1 MKNKVQV
8 KKAIILAAIVFV
20 LYLLIYYWA
29 GISRVLGLVVKAS
42 VPILIGCMIA
52 YVINLLMCWYEK
64 HYVRVFRK
72 PFWDKAKR
80 AICLILSLVSF
91 AVILFFVV
99 YLVIPEFINCV
110 VYFISLIPEVVEEVV
125 LFIKENELMDKIPTL
140 QATLEKLNS
149 ENIMGTIEQFLNE
162 YKGSIGG
169 AVDSIV
175 TAVTNFI
182 TSVVG
187 IVVGAIFAIY
197 LLYSK
202 ETIGGQCKRVLRTYF
217 PKRNEKIRY
226 VISVFNDSF
235 RSFIVGQ
242 CVDAVLLG
250 VLCLIGMLI
259 LRLPYAMMISIFV
272 GLTAF
277 IPIAGAYLGGIV
289 GAVMILTE
297 SPMKALIFIIFIL
310 VLQQLEGNL
319 IYPKV
324 VGKSIGLP
332 SIWVLAAVTVGAG
345 VWGIPGMIVAVPL
358 FSAVYRLVKEDVNK
372 RKERKQASEQ
382 KKNNEEKLTEP
393 VVEEEQVNL
402 GENEA

>member
-1 MKNKVQV
+1 MKNKFQV
-8 KKAIILAAIVFV
+8 KNAIILAAIVFV
-20 LYLLIYYWA
+20 LYLLIFYWS
-29 GISRVLGLVVKAS
+29 GISKVLGLGIKAI
-42 VPILIGCMIA
+42 VPLVIGCVIA
-52 YVINLLMCWYEK
+52 YIINLLMCWYEK
-64 HYVRVFRK
+64 NYARLLKK
-72 PFWDKAKR
+72 PFWVKAKR
-80 AICLILSLVSF
+80 TICLILAIVSF
-91 AVILFFVV
+91 ALILFFVV
-99 YLVIPEFINCV
+99 YLVIPEFVNCI
-110 VYFISLIPEVVEEVV
+110 VYFISLIPEAVEEVV
-125 LFIKENELMDKIPTL
+125 LFIKENELMDKIPAL

-149 ENIMGTIEQFLNE
+149 ENIMETLEQFLNE

-169 AVDSIV
+169 AVGSVV
-175 TAVTNFI
+175 TAVTKFI

-202 ETIGGQCKRVLRTYF
+202 ETIGEQCKRVLRTYF
-217 PKRNEKIRY
+217 PKRNERIRY

-242 CVDAVLLG
+242 CIDAVLLG

-358 FSAVYRLVKEDVNK
+358 FSAAYRLIKEDVSK
-372 RKERKQASEQ
+372 RKEKKQASAQEQ
-382 KKNNEEKLTEP
+382 SKEESHKETA
-393 VVEEEQVNL
+393 VEELQAKQE
-402 GENEA
+402 ENTP

>member
-1 MKNKVQV
+1 MKNRFKV
-8 KKAIILAAIVFV
+8 KNAIIVAAIVFV
-20 LYLLIYYWA
+20 LYLLIYYWS
-29 GISRVLGLVVKAS
+29 GVSRVLGLCLKAA
-42 VPILIGCMIA
+42 VPLIIGCMIA
-52 YVINLLMCWYEK
+52 YVINLLMNWYEK
-64 HYVRVFRK
+64 HYTRLLKK
-72 PFWDKAKR
+72 PFWGKAKR
-80 AICLILSLVSF
+80 AICLTLALISF
-91 AVILFFVV
+91 ALILFFVV

-110 VYFISLIPEVVEEVV
+110 VYFISLIPDVVEEVV
-125 LFIKENELMDKIPTL
+125 LFIKENELTEKIPAL
-140 QATLEKLNS
+140 QTTLEKLNS
-149 ENIMGTIEQFLNE
+149 ENIMGTIEQFLSE

-182 TSVVG
+182 TGVVG

-202 ETIGGQCKRVLRTYF
+202 ETISGQCKRVLRTYF
-217 PKRNEKIRY
+217 PKRNERIRY

-297 SPMKALIFIIFIL
+297 SPIKALIFIIFIL

-358 FSAVYRLVKEDVNK
+358 FSAAYRLVKEDVNK
-372 RKERKQASEQ
+372 RRENKQPSIQEKVKEEIPK
-382 KKNNEEKLTEP
+382 EP
-393 VVEEEQVNL
+393 VEENTP
-402 GENEA
+402 